1 MTVKN
6 FTELLAEFQD
16 WMAEAEKSEPNDPTA
31 MSLATADADG
41 QPSVRMVLLKGAD
54 ERGFVFYTNFESQKG
69 MELRANPRAALGFH
83 WKTLRRSIR
92 IQGTVEVVSDAEA
105 DAYFDSRPRD
115 SRIGAW
121 ASQQSRPMPGRFTL
135 EAEVAKYAAK
145 YAIGPIPRPE
155 YWSGFRVMP
164 HRIEFWRDRPF
175 RLHERRRYEKG
186 ADGWTESVLF
196 P

>member
-105 DAYFDSRPRD
+105 DAYFATSASSVNRPGMGRDCWLAQAPMRLSR
-115 SRIGAW
+115 
-121 ASQQSRPMPGRFTL
+121 GRL
-135 EAEVAKYAAK
+135 SK
-145 YAIGPIPRPE
+145 
-155 YWSGFRVMP
+155 
-164 HRIEFWRDRPF
+164 
-175 RLHERRRYEKG
+175 
-186 ADGWTESVLF
+186 
-196 P
+196 